1 MDIYVSD
8 YDIEIEDSMMIS
20 GVTSKFQ
27 FLDHKG
33 ARPDR
38 SPSEDKVLALSIF
51 LDKGD
56 EWQDTIDR
64 LSSYELID
72 PANGEPHSEK
82 LESESWTE
90 DFGLTPK
97 RYERLTRLVGAGA
110 RPIGSMRRRHMGAGT
125 CLSLGLTLSGSDTD
139 QLVNLSN
146 LFFFG
151 TQPSRYLKITFQDI
165 FFSDIVDS
173 EAPTI
178 DAFRQTSAPLFL
190 YSEPKLSLLSR

>member
-1 MDIYVSD
+1 MNRGLGQGSGQTGPLKKLMNYTEPLRSRLIEGASPLTLDIYVSD

-27 FLDHKG
+27 FVDHKG
-33 ARPDR
+33 ARPDM

-97 RYERLTRLVGAGA
+97 RYERLT
-110 RPIGSMRRRHMGAGT
+110 
-125 CLSLGLTLSGSDTD
+125 CLLYTSPSPRDATLSRM
-139 QLVNLSN
+139 
-146 LFFFG
+146 
-151 TQPSRYLKITFQDI
+151 PS
-165 FFSDIVDS
+165 
-173 EAPTI
+173 
-178 DAFRQTSAPLFL
+178 SA
-190 YSEPKLSLLSR
+190 